1 MGTLINSTILIPL
14 IPFFT
19 SLFIFVL
26 LVSFNRTLN
35 RLTKPVTAL
44 VALSLLSSAF
54 ISSIDYFQKIEK
66 DYTPGGFEVIDT
78 RLKQKV
84 TDARKELADANT
96 ANEKALQVSDKVHL
110 KAVGDFMVD
119 GRLVRES
126 KVALMFTPLTIAL
139 TLGAAGVLYYGFLQG
154 GSTTRTVSGNKSAAM
169 AVFG

>member
-54 ISSIDYFQKIEK
+54 ISCFDYFNRIEGELVLSK
-66 DYTPGGFEVIDT
+66 FLKFFEDTNLVIH
-78 RLKQKV
+78 LN
-84 TDARKELADANT
+84 LI
-96 ANEKALQVSDKVHL
+96 NEKIIIFFSLIMTLVIGLSFYKLPRKKGYVSLMISLGLISSSVMVSILLIDFSAL
-110 KAVGDFMVD
+110 
-119 GRLVRES
+119 
-126 KVALMFTPLTIAL
+126 I
-139 TLGAAGVLYYGFLQG
+139 
-154 GSTTRTVSGNKSAAM
+154 
-169 AVFG
+169 